1 MFNEYLEVIT
11 GDGQKIT
18 LSSHFS
24 ENSKKSILI
33 NHGMAEHQRRYKEFI
48 NFLNLNGINVFIYD
62 HRGHGNRI
70 TAFEPIGIFGKQNGW
85 NLVVN
90 DLNDV
95 SNFLVNKFS
104 DHTFS
109 VFGHSMGSYITLDSI
124 QSGNPIKNIILSGS
138 SVPGGSILM
147 FQNLFL
153 KLSNLLKG
161 RKL

>member
-1 MFNEYLEVIT
+1 MFNVYLEVIT

-70 TAFEPIGIFGKQNGW
+70 TASISSGVTSAFSIASLPAMTPISANIDNSSISLAGI
-85 NLVVN
+85 
-90 DLNDV
+90 
-95 SNFLVNKFS
+95 
-104 DHTFS
+104 
-109 VFGHSMGSYITLDSI
+109 
-124 QSGNPIKNIILSGS
+124 SGFI
-138 SVPGGSILM
+138 
-147 FQNLFL
+147 
-153 KLSNLLKG
+153 
-161 RKL
+161 

>member
-18 LSSHFS
+18 LSSYFS

-70 TAFEPIGIFGKQNGW
+70 TASEPIGIFAKQNGW

-90 DLNDV
+90 DLNDI
-95 SNFLVNKFS
+95 SNFL
-104 DHTFS
+104 S
-109 VFGHSMGSYITLDSI
+109 VTKISI
-124 QSGNPIKNIILSGS
+124 RANNS
-138 SVPGGSILM
+138 
-147 FQNLFL
+147 
-153 KLSNLLKG
+153 
-161 RKL
+161 

>member
-70 TAFEPIGIFGKQNGW
+70 TASDMATAI
-85 NLVVN
+85 
-90 DLNDV
+90 DLNPYESVEAFICKKCDPDFP
-95 SNFLVNKFS
+95 FLDNEF
-104 DHTFS
+104 
-109 VFGHSMGSYITLDSI
+109 VFTAPQL
-124 QSGNPIKNIILSGS
+124 
-138 SVPGGSILM
+138 
-147 FQNLFL
+147 
-153 KLSNLLKG
+153 
-161 RKL
+161 